1 MSYLDSIFSPFWA
14 NRKEFEETLSM
25 LKDILLPV
33 TESNNEFELEVPVS
47 GSNPVYV
54 LTIKVPQSVT
64 NKDIDIEYDADCREI
79 SISYET
85 KISEN
90 STSAMSLIKTLPYDA
105 ISDTLSAVVVN
116 GVLTVTVEQNTS
128 KSLTSDDS
136 QTINIKRINQ
146 KQRGC

>member
-1 MSYLDSIFSPFWA
+1 MNKCNNCAKFLTCDR
-14 NRKEFEETLSM
+14 RKCNQVTFLQAGQLERVEVKQ
-25 LKDILLPV
+25 LK
-33 TESNNEFELEVPVS
+33 
-47 GSNPVYV
+47 
-54 LTIKVPQSVT
+54 
-64 NKDIDIEYDADCREI
+64 IDIEYDADCREI